1 MSRIKRIRNAMAIA
15 LIALLPFH
23 VGAQTYPEQ
32 KPLRIVVGFPPG
44 GSVDAVARILADKLR
59 PLYPQGVVID
69 NRAGGGGTIAAEFVA
84 RSAPDGHTVM
94 LGGGGTLA
102 FKDKLVASLPYSV
115 TKSFAPIVH
124 VVDTPLLLVVP
135 SISPAKSVKDLI
147 AMANSKSNN
156 LFYGSSGSGSTGQLS
171 AELFNKLAGITTTG
185 VAYKGSAPMIND
197 LIGGQIS
204 FAIDQ
209 IASTGANVAGGR
221 LRALAITTRN
231 RSPLMP
237 DVPTMVESGV
247 PGYESISW
255 SALVAP
261 AGTPKH
267 IVKFLQDA
275 VNKVL
280 VNPSTRTL
288 LAGVG
293 AVPVGGTSEQ
303 LGVTIA
309 SERDKWGRLIEDLGI
324 KPE

>member
-1 MSRIKRIRNAMAIA
+1 MSRIKMIRNAFAIA
-15 LIALLPFH
+15 LVALLPFH

-44 GSVDAVARILADKLR
+44 GSVDAVVRILADKLR
-59 PLYPQGVVID
+59 PIFPQGIVVD

-84 RSAPDGHTVM
+84 RSAPDGHTIM

-102 FKDKLVASLPYSV
+102 FKDKLVARLPYSV

-135 SISPAKSVKDLI
+135 STLPAKSIKELI
-147 AMANSKSNN
+147 GMANSRPNA
-156 LFYGSSGSGSTGQLS
+156 LFYGSSGTGSTGQLS

-185 VAYKGSAPMIND
+185 VAYKGSAPMMND

-204 FAIDQ
+204 FAFDQ
-209 IASTGANVAGGR
+209 IATTGPNVAAGR
-221 LRALAITTRN
+221 LRALAISTKK
-231 RSPLMP
+231 RSSLMP
-237 DVPTMVESGV
+237 DVPTMAESGV

-267 IVKFLQDA
+267 IIKFLQDA

-293 AVPVGGTSEQ
+293 AVPVGGTSEE
-303 LGVTIA
+303 LGVVIA
-309 SERDKWGRLIEDLGI
+309 NERDKWGHLIDDLGI

>member
-1 MSRIKRIRNAMAIA
+1 MSRIRNALAIA
-15 LIALLPFH
+15 LVALLPFH
-23 VGAQTYPEQ
+23 AGAQTYPEK

-59 PLYPQGVVID
+59 PLYPQGIVID
-69 NRAGGGGTIAAEFVA
+69 NRAGAGGTIAAEFVA

-102 FKDKLVASLPYSV
+102 FKDKLVANLPYSV

-135 SISPAKSVKDLI
+135 SSSPAKSVKDLI
-147 AMANSKSNN
+147 AMANGKSNS

-185 VAYKGSAPMIND
+185 IAYKGSAPMIND
-197 LIGGQIS
+197 LIGGQLS

-209 IASTGANVAGGR
+209 IATTGPNVAGGR
-221 LRALAITTRN
+221 LRALAISTKN

-237 DVPTMVESGV
+237 DVPTMAESGV

-267 IVKFLQDA
+267 VVKFLQDA

-280 VNPSTRTL
+280 VDPSTRTL
-288 LAGVG
+288 LAGAG
-293 AVPVGGTSEQ
+293 AVPVGGTSEE
-303 LGVTIA
+303 LGAVIA
-309 SERDKWGRLIEDLGI
+309 SERGKWVRLIEDLGL